1 MARKNFVV
9 KSRIIQSQHHIKTP
23 HETRIPHIYQEDC
36 GYYESKYSENIL
48 KKIIKNALGED
59 SLRYY
64 IKEIYEDIILSTL
77 PKGDSW
83 ENPNEN
89 YVCLLNGHFDLDTL
103 ELKEFTYLRFIPF
116 RIKVNYDPNVSMDEW
131 KQFIRSLVESDVD
144 ASKLQEHFGNIL
156 ANHYETKKLLYLYGP
171 QDSGKSTL
179 IRIMQE
185 LIGRDNYSNISL
197 FQLGEKFTNA
207 GIYNKK
213 ANFCADFPLSI
224 DNRYYGHLKSF
235 TGGDMVRL
243 QFKHQDAF
251 DYESKAKLF
260 FANNKLPK
268 IDIAKAD
275 DGFYRRWNFVE
286 FPNSFQPDDTIFAKY
301 TTPEMKSAIFNWM
314 IEGYKRLKKN
324 GWRITGE
331 DSIEDVKSIF
341 RGNKVYKTDVDIFL
355 IQCCKVDMKRYVIK
369 SELYDN
375 YRKWCFENGFPPS
388 DNNAFHRKVKSSSVP
403 FILIPYQPT
412 VDGKQ
417 VHAWKGIA
425 LK

>member
-9 KSRIIQSQHHIKTP
+9 KSRIIQSQRHIKTP
-23 HETRIPHIYQEDC
+23 HETRTPHIYQEDC

-89 YVCLLNGHFDLDTL
+89 YVCLLNGHFNLDTL
-103 ELKEFTYLRFIPF
+103 ELEEFTYLRFIPF
-116 RIKVNYDPNVSMDEW
+116 RIKVNYNPDVSMDAW
-131 KQFIRSLVESDVD
+131 KQFIRSLVKSDVD
-144 ASKLQEHFGNIL
+144 ALKLQEHFGNIL

-171 QDSGKSTL
+171 NDGGKSTL
-179 IRIMQE
+179 IKIMQE

-197 FQLGEKFTNA
+197 HELGQKFTNA
-207 GIYNKK
+207 GIYGMR
-213 ANFCADFPLSI
+213 ANFRSDFPFSI
-224 DNRYYGHLKSF
+224 DHRYYGHLKSF

-260 FANNKLPK
+260 FANNTIPS
-268 IDIAKAD
+268 INAEKAD
-275 DGFYRRWNFVE
+275 AGLYRRWDFVE
-286 FPNSFQPDDTIFAKY
+286 FPNSFEPDDTIFAKY
-301 TTPEMKSAIFNWM
+301 TTDEMKSAIFNWM
-314 IEGYKRLKKN
+314 LEGYQRLKNNK
-324 GWRITGE
+324 WKITGE
-331 DSIEDVKSIF
+331 YSIEEIKSIF
-341 RGNKVYKTDVDIFL
+341 RGIKVDKTPVEMFL
-355 IQCCKVDMKRYVIK
+355 DECCKMDVMGFVVK
-369 SELYDN
+369 SELYSH
-375 YRKWCFENGFPPS
+375 YCKWSHDKGLAVL
-388 DNNAFHRKVKSSSVP
+388 DDNAFHRKIKNKP
-403 FILIPYQPT
+403 FLYVGSYQPT

-417 VHAWKGIA
+417 VHAWK
-425 LK
+425 